1 MKFLDRFRKGRDKAE
16 SEPVVEVE
24 QTVPAASDETELEN
38 PEPPV
43 QIQLEE
49 MAVPESEPAKKEGL
63 FARLKKGL
71 TKTRENITEKVEQ
84 LIKTSR
90 HLDEDFFEE
99 LEAILIQAEVGVNTT
114 LELVDSLRQG

>member
-1 MKFLDRFRKGRDKAE
+1 MRRNR
-16 SEPVVEVE
+16 
-24 QTVPAASDETELEN
+24 N

-63 FARLKKGL
+63 FARLKRFDQ
-71 TKTRENITEKVEQ
+71 TRENITKVEQ

-90 HLDEDFFEE
+90 HLDEDF
-99 LEAILIQAEVGVNTT
+99 
-114 LELVDSLRQG
+114 